1 MEKSDKKRILTRVLV
16 VLAALTLLSCCFLGS
31 TFARYVTNASGSG
44 TVGVAKWSVSFEGV
58 GTSAISFGKLSPSK
72 DVWNG
77 TTARQNTIDIKDNA
91 AALTITNNSEVDADV
106 TVKIAAP
113 TFNYHNGKG
122 TIGETGA
129 PSMEQALKVI
139 AFQYALDENG
149 SAEYSKL
156 TWNPVGE
163 NGYTKSFT
171 LKATTGT
178 ATTTAKLYL
187 RVVWT
192 SLDTVELYGTGASAE
207 NADNLDTWFGENVES
222 VTANLTYSAV
232 QASELPTT

>member
-31 TFARYVTNASGSG
+31 TFAKYVTNADGSAS
-44 TVGVAKWSVSFEGV
+44 VGVAKWDVDFTGA
-58 GTSAISFGKLSPSK
+58 GTSAISFGELSPSK
-72 DVWNG
+72 DAWNG
-77 TTARQNTIDIKDNA
+77 TAARQNPIDIKDNA
-91 AALTITNNSEVDADV
+91 PALTITNNSEVDAIV

-113 TFNYHNGKG
+113 TFNYHTGKG
-122 TIGETGA
+122 SIGGAGA

-139 AFQYALDENG
+139 AFQYALDTG
-149 SAEYSKL
+149 STAYTSL
-156 TWNPVGE
+156 TWNSVAAAGSSVDVTLNA
-163 NGYTKSFT
+163 NG
-171 LKATTGT
+171 GT
-178 ATTTAKLYL
+178 TTTAKLYL

-192 SLDTVELYGTGASAE
+192 SLDTEELYGADASEA
-207 NADNLDTWFGENVES
+207 NADNLDTWFGENVDT

>member
-1 MEKSDKKRILTRVLV
+1 M
-16 VLAALTLLSCCFLGS
+16 
-31 TFARYVTNASGSG
+31 
-44 TVGVAKWSVSFEGV
+44 GVAKWSVSFEGV
-58 GTSAISFGKLSPSK
+58 GTSAISFGELSPSK

-77 TTARQNTIDIKDNA
+77 TAARQNTIDIKDNA
-91 AALTITNNSEVDADV
+91 PALTITNNSEVDADV

-129 PSMEQALKVI
+129 PSMGQALKVI
-139 AFQYALDENG
+139 SFQYALDKKG
-149 SAEYSKL
+149 SAEYSTL
-156 TWNPVGE
+156 DWVSVDE
-163 NGYTKSFT
+163 NGATISVP

-178 ATTTAKLYL
+178 ATTAKLYL

-192 SLDTVELYGTGASAE
+192 SLDIEELYGPGASAE
-207 NADNLDTWFGENVES
+207 NADNLDTWFGENVDT

-232 QASELPTT
+232 QASKLPTT

>member
-139 AFQYALDENG
+139 AFQYALDTG
-149 SAEYSKL
+149 STAYGSLE
-156 TWNPVGE
+156 WNSVAVTGSSV
-163 NGYTKSFT
+163 KVT
-171 LKATTGT
+171 LNASGGT
-178 ATTTAKLYL
+178 TTTAKLYL

-192 SLDTVELYGTGASAE
+192 SLDTEKLYGTGASAA
-207 NADNLDTWFGENVES
+207 NADNLDTWFGQNVDT

>member
-1 MEKSDKKRILTRVLV
+1 MEKSDKKRILTRVLIV
-16 VLAALTLLSCCFLGS
+16 IAALTLLSCCFLGS
-31 TFARYVTNASGSG
+31 TFARYVTSAKGEG
-44 TVGVAKWSVSFEGV
+44 TVEIAKWDVNFAGS
-58 GTSAISFGKLSPSK
+58 GTSAISFGKLSPL
-72 DVWNG
+72 DDEWDG
-77 TTARQNTIDIKDNA
+77 ETARQNTIDIKDNA
-91 AALTITNNSEVDADV
+91 AALTITNKSEVDALV
-106 TVKIAAP
+106 TISIAAP
-113 TFNYHNGKG
+113 TFDYHTGKG
-122 TIGETGA
+122 SIGDAGA

>member
-1 MEKSDKKRILTRVLV
+1 MLV

-139 AFQYALDENG
+139 AFQYALDTG
-149 SAEYSKL
+149 STAYGSLE
-156 TWNPVGE
+156 WNSVAVTGSSV
-163 NGYTKSFT
+163 KVT
-171 LKATTGT
+171 LNASGGT
-178 ATTTAKLYL
+178 TTTAKLYL

-192 SLDTVELYGTGASAE
+192 SLDTEKLYGTGASAA
-207 NADNLDTWFGENVES
+207 NADNLDTWFGQNVDT

>member
-1 MEKSDKKRILTRVLV
+1 MEKSDKKRILTRVLIV
-16 VLAALTLLSCCFLGS
+16 IAALTLLSCCFLGS
-31 TFARYVTNASGSG
+31 TFARYVTNASGSAS
-44 TVGVAKWSVSFEGV
+44 VGVAKWSVSFEGV
-58 GTSAISFGKLSPSK
+58 GTSAISFGELSPSK

-77 TTARQNTIDIKDNA
+77 TAARQNTIDIKDNA
-91 AALTITNNSEVDADV
+91 PALTITNNSEVDADV

-129 PSMEQALKVI
+129 PSMGQALKVI
-139 AFQYALDENG
+139 SFQYALDKKG
-149 SAEYSKL
+149 SAEYSTL
-156 TWNPVGE
+156 DWVSVDE
-163 NGYTKSFT
+163 NGATISVP

-178 ATTTAKLYL
+178 ATTAKLYL

-192 SLDTVELYGTGASAE
+192 SLDIEELYGPGASAE
-207 NADNLDTWFGENVES
+207 NADNLDTWFGENVDT

-232 QASELPTT
+232 QASKLPTT